1 MVQKNN
7 MKNYF
12 LGCISLLIVLTAC
25 GPKQVQVSMT
35 SGTPYSDSSFD
46 FSMLAYIKSDT
57 ISFGSSRIFDRTFAY
72 QGSKGDSLNLE
83 VWYPASKRADSSQ
96 LLLFIPG
103 FRDQPLELYPLAIA
117 GTQRGFIAAILCP
130 RGADINKNVPFDYG
144 IFQLQDAQDALRA
157 YQKDGNL
164 QQLKVAVFGCS
175 LGSAVAL
182 ELTVSDDR
190 VRTAALESIMP
201 DLTVTSKKLL
211 NGEEQDSL
219 TTLASKNNIN
229 INDFNPGTVIQHPF
243 SKPLF
248 IVWGANDK
256 LVTEEERNA
265 LRTTIE
271 KKSLPAT
278 FEVVPDVG
286 HLLRYGFPLSQ
297 QETMKLNDKI
307 ISFLV
312 SGI

>member
-1 MVQKNN
+1 
-7 MKNYF
+7 
-12 LGCISLLIVLTAC
+12 
-25 GPKQVQVSMT
+25 
-35 SGTPYSDSSFD
+35 
-46 FSMLAYIKSDT
+46 
-57 ISFGSSRIFDRTFAY
+57 
-72 QGSKGDSLNLE
+72 
-83 VWYPASKRADSSQ
+83 
-96 LLLFIPG
+96 
-103 FRDQPLELYPLAIA
+103 
-117 GTQRGFIAAILCP
+117 
-130 RGADINKNVPFDYG
+130 
-144 IFQLQDAQDALRA
+144 
-157 YQKDGNL
+157 
-164 QQLKVAVFGCS
+164 
-175 LGSAVAL
+175 
-182 ELTVSDDR
+182 
-190 VRTAALESIMP
+190 
-201 DLTVTSKKLL
+201 
-211 NGEEQDSL
+211 
-219 TTLASKNNIN
+219 
-229 INDFNPGTVIQHPF
+229 VIQHPF